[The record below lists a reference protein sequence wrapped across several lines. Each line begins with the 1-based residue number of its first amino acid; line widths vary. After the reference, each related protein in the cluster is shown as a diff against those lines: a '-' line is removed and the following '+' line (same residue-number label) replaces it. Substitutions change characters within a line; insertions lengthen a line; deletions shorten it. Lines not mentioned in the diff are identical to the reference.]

1 MSFLFFSSFSLSL
14 SSFLSFYLSFFFSP
28 LYPFSL
34 RAIALR
40 AIARVATLPNFSAT
54 LVSASHGP
62 GLFHVVNSIDAINEC
77 QSLTKGYARNIGIF
91 SSPRFFH
98 FILCSSFCT
107 TLQNW
112 RRLFF
117 LLYHQVTYPRTEPT
131 VGQAHRIFFARANT
145 QHRDST
151 GSSDTLDKQT
161 AVKKNIFGSSF
172 WDRKSPCPKLANI
185 TQVHFTR
192 NSP

>member
-28 LYPFSL
+28 LYPFFL

-91 SSPRFFH
+91 SYPRFFN
-98 FILCSSFCT
+98 FIICSSLYIYIYIYLSIYLSIYLYIYLSIQSKHKVNLLS
-107 TLQNW
+107 LQVE
-112 RRLFF
+112 
-117 LLYHQVTYPRTEPT
+117 YSPR
-131 VGQAHRIFFARANT
+131 
-145 QHRDST
+145 
-151 GSSDTLDKQT
+151 SS
-161 AVKKNIFGSSF
+161 VM
-172 WDRKSPCPKLANI
+172 NI
-185 TQVHFTR
+185 T
-192 NSP
+192 P